1 MSFLQNVNFS
11 WFKIKFHDF
20 FLTLTYFSLTIS
32 WLATALWI
40 VDSPFCRKSSSR
52 LKPANWGS
60 KVIKLLTFFEEFWHS
75 STVPSKGIY
84 NHRSHDGLLAI
95 RGPDHTVF
103 LKVSAFV
110 SMKTK
115 QNIFAHTGVSVWKRT
130 KTVRRCIRVREPSD
144 FSRRWPYCPKN
155 LRHSESEWFAGS
167 VFSRFSVDHSVW
179 PNVWVSKNISVVSE
193 YTTENSAKDLKNPGS
208 PNSCL

>member
-1 MSFLQNVNFS
+1 MSDLSFKNVNSS
-11 WFKIKFHDF
+11 WFKTKFPDF

-40 VDSPFCRKSSSR
+40 VDSPFCRKSSCR

-115 QNIFAHTGVSVWKRT
+115 QNIFAHTDVSVWKRIFFLSST
-130 KTVRRCIRVREPSD
+130 LKRAKTVRWCIRVREPSD
-144 FSRRWPYCPKN
+144 FSRRWPSLGCG
-155 LRHSESEWFAGS
+155 RGH
-167 VFSRFSVDHSVW
+167 
-179 PNVWVSKNISVVSE
+179 
-193 YTTENSAKDLKNPGS
+193 
-208 PNSCL
+208 